1 MKWLILNTDSIHFVR
16 YFYAF
21 EPSFSMIFPNVLID
35 NRIESCFKTR
45 VFSNKMISVLNT
57 RVL

>member
-1 MKWLILNTDSIHFVR
+1 MKWLILRVDSIHFVR
-16 YFYAF
+16 YFYVF
-21 EPSFSMIFPNVLID
+21 QPSFSMLFPNVLID
-35 NRIESCFKTR
+35 NMIGSRLKTR